1 MKKITLTNG
10 QTKALY
16 FVGGGVAA
24 LVGERLISR
33 AIEAIP
39 FRFAG
44 FKVEDV
50 LSDLDDFID
59 DDDEDN
65 N

>member
-16 FVGGGVAA
+16 FVGGATAA
-24 LVGERLISR
+24 LVGERLINA
-33 AIEAIP
+33 AINRIP

-50 LSDLDDFID
+50 LDDLDDLID
-59 DDDEDN
+59 DDEEDN